1 MASDL
6 VLGIV
11 ILSFLQIVYNRHIMK
26 TTNFG
31 TALMVEDSPCL
42 VTPLPGQTY
51 IKKLIDSVND
61 AKYSIDII
69 QYQWN
74 FYPFKPQCL
83 LQQLNRTVLAK
94 IQSGIKVRVLL
105 NKEGRAPQV
114 TVVNQ
119 NASRFLS
126 EAGAVVKFGRSFPI
140 THAKLWIFDDDA
152 VMLGSHNLSTR
163 AITVNNES
171 SALIKGRDVASE
183 FRRYFDA
190 LWSCI

>member
-1 MASDL
+1 
-6 VLGIV
+6 
-11 ILSFLQIVYNRHIMK
+11 MK

-31 TALMVEDSPCL
+31 TALMVEDVPCF

-51 IKKLIDSVND
+51 IKKLIESVAN

-74 FYPFKPQCL
+74 FYPFKPKCL

-94 IQSGIKVRVLL
+94 IQTGTKVRVLL

-114 TVVNQ
+114 TVVNM
-119 NASRFLS
+119 NASRFLG

-140 THAKLWIFDDDA
+140 THAKLWVFDDDS
-152 VMLGSHNLSTR
+152 VILGSHNLSTR

-171 SALIKGRDVASE
+171 SALIKGRAVAVE
-183 FRRYFDA
+183 FRRYFDS
-190 LWSCI
+190 LWSTL

>member
-1 MASDL
+1 MT
-6 VLGIV
+6 
-11 ILSFLQIVYNRHIMK
+11 MK

-51 IKKLIDSVND
+51 IKKLIDSVNA

-94 IQSGIKVRVLL
+94 IQGGVKCRVLL

-140 THAKLWIFDDDA
+140 THAKLFIFDDDA
-152 VMLGSHNLSTR
+152 VILGSHNLSTR

-171 SALIKGRDVASE
+171 SALIKGRGVAVE